1 MNHTKYRERGLEL
14 HVSQGRLI
22 IRIGTE
28 ALVNACRYSPVMDEL
43 DESAQGELIVE
54 DQDAFAEA
62 IRRALEHEEEDGT
75 TLVHKMLDDAFR
87 YAVEQGFEGFEL
99 TQPANL

>member
-1 MNHTKYRERGLEL
+1 MNNTKYRERGLEL

-43 DESAQGELIVE
+43 DALIVE

-62 IRRALEHEEEDGT
+62 IRQALEHEEEDGT
-75 TLVHKMLDDAFR
+75 TLVHKMFDDAFR

-99 TQPANL
+99 KQPADL